1 MKKTWPFIL
10 LTMVIKFVGTFL
22 ELLIPYVLEYIID
35 VVAPTKSL
43 KMVLVW
49 GGVMIVLAILCRL
62 FNKTANQRA
71 VTSAS
76 KNIYRLR
83 QDLFEKTIYLSS
95 DVIDKITLPSL
106 ISRLTS
112 DSYNILSFMQS
123 SQTLGVRAPILLL
136 GGFIVTFSMDRGMA
150 MILAVMAPL
159 IIAIVVFISRKGIP
173 LYTSV
178 QKKLD
183 EVVRIMRENIS
194 GIRVIKA
201 LGKEKRESHHFE
213 MADKDMEKSEIKAG
227 FTMALPTS
235 IVKVFMN
242 IGLVLV
248 VIIGA
253 VRVSEGTMKPGVILA
268 FLSYFQ
274 MIMMGVL
281 TLNRFFLM
289 MSKANASSMRIKD
302 TMDSISSLSIT
313 EEESGNEKAKE
324 GYIVFDDVSFSYNV
338 SSNAVSH
345 ISFSLER
352 GKTLGIIGGTGS
364 GKSTIINLMMRF
376 YDPQKGNIFVDGK
389 NIKSYEL
396 PSLRR
401 HFGVVFQNDFIF
413 HDTISSNIKMG
424 RNISD
429 EDMKKAA
436 ENAMAAEFIER
447 YEEGYEHYSAIHG
460 AAFSG
465 GQKQRL
471 LISRALSGDS
481 PVIVL
486 DDSSS
491 ALDYRTDSMVR
502 KNILSNHKSKVLDK
516 RCDGLLYQMQRIQ
529 IGPRYATPQHHR
541 WMCATNFLLLH
552 DHHNTQYADFP
563 DFHLPLPVFGCHE
576 MTHSTVWHTNPNTA
590 TDVQPP
596 LKPEKHQS
604 HQHSPLDSV
613 LV

>member
-1 MKKTWPFIL
+1 MKKTWSFIL
-10 LTMVIKFVGTFL
+10 LTMVIKFIGTFL

-95 DVIDKITLPSL
+95 DVTDHITLPSL

-173 LYTSV
+173 LYTTV

-302 TMDSISSLSIT
+302 TMDSISSLSII

-324 GYIVFDDVSFSYNV
+324 GYIVFDDVSFSYNG

-502 KNILSNHKSKVLDK
+502 KNILSNHKSSSLVIVAERVSAVMNADEILVLHN
-516 RCDGLLYQMQRIQ
+516 GEI
-529 IGPRYATPQHHR
+529 IGRGR
-541 WMCATNFLLLH
+541 H
-552 DHHNTQYADFP
+552 DHLMESCDEYRDIYQTQMGEAR
-563 DFHLPLPVFGCHE
+563 E
-576 MTHSTVWHTNPNTA
+576 
-590 TDVQPP
+590 
-596 LKPEKHQS
+596 
-604 HQHSPLDSV
+604 
-613 LV
+613 

>member
-1 MKKTWPFIL
+1 MKKTWSFIL
-10 LTMVIKFVGTFL
+10 LTMVIKFIGTFL

-95 DVIDKITLPSL
+95 DVIDHITLPSL

-173 LYTSV
+173 LYTTV

-201 LGKEKRESHHFE
+201 LGKEKRESQHFE

-324 GYIVFDDVSFSYNV
+324 GYIVFDDVSFSYNG

-491 ALDYRTDSMVR
+491 ALDYHTDSMVR
-502 KNILSNHKSKVLDK
+502 KNILSNHKSSSLVIVAERVSAVMNADEILVLHN
-516 RCDGLLYQMQRIQ
+516 GEI
-529 IGPRYATPQHHR
+529 IGRGR
-541 WMCATNFLLLH
+541 H
-552 DHHNTQYADFP
+552 DHLMESCDEYRDIYQTQMGEAR
-563 DFHLPLPVFGCHE
+563 E
-576 MTHSTVWHTNPNTA
+576 
-590 TDVQPP
+590 
-596 LKPEKHQS
+596 
-604 HQHSPLDSV
+604 
-613 LV
+613 

>member
-1 MKKTWPFIL
+1 MKKTWSFIL

-159 IIAIVVFISRKGIP
+159 IIAIVVFISRKGIA

-324 GYIVFDDVSFSYNV
+324 GYIVFDDVSFSYNG

-491 ALDYRTDSMVR
+491 ALDYHTDSMVR
-502 KNILSNHKSKVLDK
+502 KNILSNHKSSSLVIVAERVSAVMNADEILVLHN
-516 RCDGLLYQMQRIQ
+516 GEI
-529 IGPRYATPQHHR
+529 IGRGR
-541 WMCATNFLLLH
+541 H
-552 DHHNTQYADFP
+552 DHLMESCDEYRDIYQTQMGEAR
-563 DFHLPLPVFGCHE
+563 E
-576 MTHSTVWHTNPNTA
+576 
-590 TDVQPP
+590 
-596 LKPEKHQS
+596 
-604 HQHSPLDSV
+604 
-613 LV
+613 

>member
-1 MKKTWPFIL
+1 MKKTWSFIL
-10 LTMVIKFVGTFL
+10 LTMVIKFIGTFL

-95 DVIDKITLPSL
+95 DVIDHITLPSL

-173 LYTSV
+173 LYTTV

-302 TMDSISSLSIT
+302 TMDSISSLSLT

-324 GYIVFDDVSFSYNV
+324 GYIVFDDVSFSYNG

-502 KNILSNHKSKVLDK
+502 KNILSNHKSSSLVIVAERVSAVMNADEILVLHN
-516 RCDGLLYQMQRIQ
+516 GEI
-529 IGPRYATPQHHR
+529 IGRGR
-541 WMCATNFLLLH
+541 H
-552 DHHNTQYADFP
+552 DHLMESCDEYRDIYQTQMGEAR
-563 DFHLPLPVFGCHE
+563 E
-576 MTHSTVWHTNPNTA
+576 
-590 TDVQPP
+590 
-596 LKPEKHQS
+596 
-604 HQHSPLDSV
+604 
-613 LV
+613 

>member
-1 MKKTWPFIL
+1 MKKTWSFIL
-10 LTMVIKFVGTFL
+10 LTMVIKFIGTFL

-95 DVIDKITLPSL
+95 DVIDHITLPSL

-173 LYTSV
+173 LYTTV

-289 MSKANASSMRIKD
+289 MSKANASSIRIKD

-324 GYIVFDDVSFSYNV
+324 GYIVFDDVSFSYNG

-502 KNILSNHKSKVLDK
+502 KNILSNHKSSSLVIVAERVSAVMNADEILVL
-516 RCDGLLYQMQRIQ
+516 RNGEI
-529 IGPRYATPQHHR
+529 IGRGR
-541 WMCATNFLLLH
+541 H
-552 DHHNTQYADFP
+552 DHLMESCDEYRDIYQTQMGEAR
-563 DFHLPLPVFGCHE
+563 E
-576 MTHSTVWHTNPNTA
+576 
-590 TDVQPP
+590 
-596 LKPEKHQS
+596 
-604 HQHSPLDSV
+604 
-613 LV
+613 

>member
-1 MKKTWPFIL
+1 MKKTWSFIL
-10 LTMVIKFVGTFL
+10 LTMVIKFIGTFL

-95 DVIDKITLPSL
+95 DVIDHITLPSL

-173 LYTSV
+173 LYTTV

-324 GYIVFDDVSFSYNV
+324 GYIVFDDVSFYYNG

-491 ALDYRTDSMVR
+491 ALDYHTDSMVR
-502 KNILSNHKSKVLDK
+502 KNILSNHKSSSLVIVAERVSAVMNADEILVLHN
-516 RCDGLLYQMQRIQ
+516 GEI
-529 IGPRYATPQHHR
+529 IGRGR
-541 WMCATNFLLLH
+541 H
-552 DHHNTQYADFP
+552 DHLMESCDEYRDIYQTQMGEAR
-563 DFHLPLPVFGCHE
+563 E
-576 MTHSTVWHTNPNTA
+576 
-590 TDVQPP
+590 
-596 LKPEKHQS
+596 
-604 HQHSPLDSV
+604 
-613 LV
+613 

>member
-1 MKKTWPFIL
+1 MKKTWSFIL
-10 LTMVIKFVGTFL
+10 LTMVIKFIGTFL

-95 DVIDKITLPSL
+95 DVIDHITLPSL

-173 LYTSV
+173 LYTAV

-324 GYIVFDDVSFSYNV
+324 GYIVFDDVSFSYNGA
-338 SSNAVSH
+338 SNAVSH

-491 ALDYRTDSMVR
+491 ALDYHTDSMVR
-502 KNILSNHKSKVLDK
+502 KNILSNHKSSSLVIVAERVSAVMNADEILVLHN
-516 RCDGLLYQMQRIQ
+516 GEI
-529 IGPRYATPQHHR
+529 IGRGR
-541 WMCATNFLLLH
+541 H
-552 DHHNTQYADFP
+552 DHLMESCDEYRDIYQTQMGEAR
-563 DFHLPLPVFGCHE
+563 E
-576 MTHSTVWHTNPNTA
+576 
-590 TDVQPP
+590 
-596 LKPEKHQS
+596 
-604 HQHSPLDSV
+604 
-613 LV
+613 

>member
-1 MKKTWPFIL
+1 MKKTWSFIL
-10 LTMVIKFVGTFL
+10 LTMVIKFIGTFL

-201 LGKEKRESHHFE
+201 LGKEKREIHHFE

-227 FTMALPTS
+227 FTMALPAS

-324 GYIVFDDVSFSYNV
+324 GYIVFDDVSFSYNGA
-338 SSNAVSH
+338 SNAVSH

-491 ALDYRTDSMVR
+491 ALDYHTDSMVR
-502 KNILSNHKSKVLDK
+502 KNILSNHKSSSLVIVAERVSAVMNADEILVLHN
-516 RCDGLLYQMQRIQ
+516 GEI
-529 IGPRYATPQHHR
+529 IGRGR
-541 WMCATNFLLLH
+541 H
-552 DHHNTQYADFP
+552 DHLMESCDEYRDIYQTQMGEAR
-563 DFHLPLPVFGCHE
+563 E
-576 MTHSTVWHTNPNTA
+576 
-590 TDVQPP
+590 
-596 LKPEKHQS
+596 
-604 HQHSPLDSV
+604 
-613 LV
+613 

>member
-1 MKKTWPFIL
+1 MKKTWSFIL
-10 LTMVIKFVGTFL
+10 LTMVIKFIGTFL

-95 DVIDKITLPSL
+95 DVIDHITLPSL

-173 LYTSV
+173 LYTTV

-183 EVVRIMRENIS
+183 EVVRIMRESIS

-324 GYIVFDDVSFSYNV
+324 GYIVFDDVSFSYNG

-491 ALDYRTDSMVR
+491 ALDYHTDSMVR
-502 KNILSNHKSKVLDK
+502 KNILSNHKSSSLVIVAERVSAVMNADEILVLHN
-516 RCDGLLYQMQRIQ
+516 GEI
-529 IGPRYATPQHHR
+529 IGRGR
-541 WMCATNFLLLH
+541 H
-552 DHHNTQYADFP
+552 DHLMESCDEYRDIYQTQMGEAR
-563 DFHLPLPVFGCHE
+563 E
-576 MTHSTVWHTNPNTA
+576 
-590 TDVQPP
+590 
-596 LKPEKHQS
+596 
-604 HQHSPLDSV
+604 
-613 LV
+613 

>member
-1 MKKTWPFIL
+1 MKKTWSFIL
-10 LTMVIKFVGTFL
+10 LTMVIKFIGTFL

-173 LYTSV
+173 LYTTV

-201 LGKEKRESHHFE
+201 LGKEKKESQHFE

-324 GYIVFDDVSFSYNV
+324 GYIVFDDVSFSYNG

-491 ALDYRTDSMVR
+491 ALDYHTDSMVR
-502 KNILSNHKSKVLDK
+502 KNILSNHKSSSLVIVAERVSAVMNADEILVLHN
-516 RCDGLLYQMQRIQ
+516 GEI
-529 IGPRYATPQHHR
+529 IGRGR
-541 WMCATNFLLLH
+541 H
-552 DHHNTQYADFP
+552 DHLMESCDEYRDIYQTQMGEAR
-563 DFHLPLPVFGCHE
+563 E
-576 MTHSTVWHTNPNTA
+576 
-590 TDVQPP
+590 
-596 LKPEKHQS
+596 
-604 HQHSPLDSV
+604 
-613 LV
+613 

>member
-1 MKKTWPFIL
+1 MKKTWSFIL
-10 LTMVIKFVGTFL
+10 LTMVIKFIGTFL

-43 KMVLVW
+43 KMVLFW

-95 DVIDKITLPSL
+95 DVIDHITLPSL

-173 LYTSV
+173 LYTTV

-324 GYIVFDDVSFSYNV
+324 GYIVFDDVSFSYNGA
-338 SSNAVSH
+338 SNAVSH

-502 KNILSNHKSKVLDK
+502 KNILSNHKSSSLVIVAERVSAVMNADEILVLHN
-516 RCDGLLYQMQRIQ
+516 GEI
-529 IGPRYATPQHHR
+529 IGRGR
-541 WMCATNFLLLH
+541 H
-552 DHHNTQYADFP
+552 DHLMESCDEYRDIYQTQMGEAR
-563 DFHLPLPVFGCHE
+563 E
-576 MTHSTVWHTNPNTA
+576 
-590 TDVQPP
+590 
-596 LKPEKHQS
+596 
-604 HQHSPLDSV
+604 
-613 LV
+613 

>member
-1 MKKTWPFIL
+1 MKKTWSFIL
-10 LTMVIKFVGTFL
+10 LTMVIKFIGTFL

-173 LYTSV
+173 LYTTV

-324 GYIVFDDVSFSYNV
+324 GYIVFDDVSFSYNG

-447 YEEGYEHYSAIHG
+447 YEGGYEHYSAIHG

-491 ALDYRTDSMVR
+491 ALDYHTDSMVR
-502 KNILSNHKSKVLDK
+502 KNILSNHKSSSLVIVAERVSAVMNADEILVLHN
-516 RCDGLLYQMQRIQ
+516 GEI
-529 IGPRYATPQHHR
+529 IGRGR
-541 WMCATNFLLLH
+541 H
-552 DHHNTQYADFP
+552 DHLMESCDEYRDIYQTQMGEAR
-563 DFHLPLPVFGCHE
+563 E
-576 MTHSTVWHTNPNTA
+576 
-590 TDVQPP
+590 
-596 LKPEKHQS
+596 
-604 HQHSPLDSV
+604 
-613 LV
+613 

>member
-1 MKKTWPFIL
+1 MKKTWSFIL
-10 LTMVIKFVGTFL
+10 LTMVIKFIGTFL

-95 DVIDKITLPSL
+95 DVIDHITLPSL

-173 LYTSV
+173 LYTTV

-324 GYIVFDDVSFSYNV
+324 GYIVFDDVSFSYNG

-481 PVIVL
+481 TVIVL

-502 KNILSNHKSKVLDK
+502 KNILSNHKSSSLVIVAERVSAVMNADEILVLHN
-516 RCDGLLYQMQRIQ
+516 GEI
-529 IGPRYATPQHHR
+529 IGRGR
-541 WMCATNFLLLH
+541 H
-552 DHHNTQYADFP
+552 DHLMESCDEYRDIYQTQMGEAR
-563 DFHLPLPVFGCHE
+563 E
-576 MTHSTVWHTNPNTA
+576 
-590 TDVQPP
+590 
-596 LKPEKHQS
+596 
-604 HQHSPLDSV
+604 
-613 LV
+613 

>member
-1 MKKTWPFIL
+1 MKKTWSFIL
-10 LTMVIKFVGTFL
+10 LTMVIKFIGTFL

-43 KMVLVW
+43 KIVLVW

-173 LYTSV
+173 LYTTV

-324 GYIVFDDVSFSYNV
+324 GYIVFDDVSFSYNG

-436 ENAMAAEFIER
+436 ENAMAAEFIQR

-502 KNILSNHKSKVLDK
+502 KNILFNHKSSSLVIVAERVSAVMNADEILVLHN
-516 RCDGLLYQMQRIQ
+516 GEI
-529 IGPRYATPQHHR
+529 IGRGR
-541 WMCATNFLLLH
+541 H
-552 DHHNTQYADFP
+552 DHLMESCDEYRDIYQTQMGEAR
-563 DFHLPLPVFGCHE
+563 E
-576 MTHSTVWHTNPNTA
+576 
-590 TDVQPP
+590 
-596 LKPEKHQS
+596 
-604 HQHSPLDSV
+604 
-613 LV
+613 

>member
-1 MKKTWPFIL
+1 MKKTWSFIL
-10 LTMVIKFVGTFL
+10 LTMVIKFIGTFL

-71 VTSAS
+71 VRSAS

-95 DVIDKITLPSL
+95 DVIDHITLPSL

-173 LYTSV
+173 LYTTV

-302 TMDSISSLSIT
+302 TMDSISSLSII

-324 GYIVFDDVSFSYNV
+324 GYIVFDDVSFSYNG

-491 ALDYRTDSMVR
+491 ALDYHTDSMVR
-502 KNILSNHKSKVLDK
+502 KNILSNHKSSSLVIVAERVSAVMNADEILVLHN
-516 RCDGLLYQMQRIQ
+516 GEI
-529 IGPRYATPQHHR
+529 IGRGR
-541 WMCATNFLLLH
+541 H
-552 DHHNTQYADFP
+552 DHLMESCDEYRDIYQTQMGEAR
-563 DFHLPLPVFGCHE
+563 E
-576 MTHSTVWHTNPNTA
+576 
-590 TDVQPP
+590 
-596 LKPEKHQS
+596 
-604 HQHSPLDSV
+604 
-613 LV
+613 

>member
-1 MKKTWPFIL
+1 MKKTWSFIL
-10 LTMVIKFVGTFL
+10 LTMVIKFIGTFL

-95 DVIDKITLPSL
+95 DVIDHITLPSL

-173 LYTSV
+173 LYTTV

-324 GYIVFDDVSFSYNV
+324 GYIVFDDVSFSYNG

-345 ISFSLER
+345 ISLSLER

-502 KNILSNHKSKVLDK
+502 KNILSNHKSSSLVIVAERVSAVMNADEILVLHN
-516 RCDGLLYQMQRIQ
+516 GEI
-529 IGPRYATPQHHR
+529 IGRGR
-541 WMCATNFLLLH
+541 H
-552 DHHNTQYADFP
+552 DHLMESCDEYRDIYQTQMGEAR
-563 DFHLPLPVFGCHE
+563 E
-576 MTHSTVWHTNPNTA
+576 
-590 TDVQPP
+590 
-596 LKPEKHQS
+596 
-604 HQHSPLDSV
+604 
-613 LV
+613 

>member
-1 MKKTWPFIL
+1 MKKTWSFIL

-43 KMVLVW
+43 KIVLVW

-95 DVIDKITLPSL
+95 DVIDHITLPSL

-173 LYTSV
+173 LYTTV

-324 GYIVFDDVSFSYNV
+324 GYIVFDDVSFSYNG

-502 KNILSNHKSKVLDK
+502 KNILSNHKSSSLVIVAERVSAVMNADEILVLHN
-516 RCDGLLYQMQRIQ
+516 GEI
-529 IGPRYATPQHHR
+529 IGRGR
-541 WMCATNFLLLH
+541 H
-552 DHHNTQYADFP
+552 DHLMESCDEYRDIYQTQMGEAR
-563 DFHLPLPVFGCHE
+563 E
-576 MTHSTVWHTNPNTA
+576 
-590 TDVQPP
+590 
-596 LKPEKHQS
+596 
-604 HQHSPLDSV
+604 
-613 LV
+613 

>member
-1 MKKTWPFIL
+1 MKKTWSFIL
-10 LTMVIKFVGTFL
+10 LTMVLKFIGTFL

-95 DVIDKITLPSL
+95 DVIDHITLPSL

-324 GYIVFDDVSFSYNV
+324 GYIVFDDVSFSYNG

-502 KNILSNHKSKVLDK
+502 KNILSNHKSSSLVIVAERVSAVMNADEILVLHN
-516 RCDGLLYQMQRIQ
+516 GEI
-529 IGPRYATPQHHR
+529 IGRGR
-541 WMCATNFLLLH
+541 H
-552 DHHNTQYADFP
+552 DHLMESCDEYRDIYQTQMGEAR
-563 DFHLPLPVFGCHE
+563 E
-576 MTHSTVWHTNPNTA
+576 
-590 TDVQPP
+590 
-596 LKPEKHQS
+596 
-604 HQHSPLDSV
+604 
-613 LV
+613 

>member
-1 MKKTWPFIL
+1 MKKTWSFIL
-10 LTMVIKFVGTFL
+10 LTMVIKFIGTFL

-95 DVIDKITLPSL
+95 DVIDHITLPSL

-173 LYTSV
+173 LYTTV

-324 GYIVFDDVSFSYNV
+324 GYIVFDDVSFSYNGA
-338 SSNAVSH
+338 SNAVSH

-364 GKSTIINLMMRF
+364 GTSTIINLMLRF

-413 HDTISSNIKMG
+413 HDTISSNIKIG

-491 ALDYRTDSMVR
+491 ALDYHTDSMVR
-502 KNILSNHKSKVLDK
+502 KNILSNHKSSSLVIVAERVSAVMNADEILVLHN
-516 RCDGLLYQMQRIQ
+516 GEI
-529 IGPRYATPQHHR
+529 IGRGR
-541 WMCATNFLLLH
+541 H
-552 DHHNTQYADFP
+552 DHLMESCDEYRDIYQTQMGEAR
-563 DFHLPLPVFGCHE
+563 E
-576 MTHSTVWHTNPNTA
+576 
-590 TDVQPP
+590 
-596 LKPEKHQS
+596 
-604 HQHSPLDSV
+604 
-613 LV
+613 

>member
-1 MKKTWPFIL
+1 MKKTWSFIL

-173 LYTSV
+173 LYTTV

-324 GYIVFDDVSFSYNV
+324 GYIVFDDVSFSYNG

-502 KNILSNHKSKVLDK
+502 KNILSNHKSSSLVIVAERVSAVMNADEILVLHN
-516 RCDGLLYQMQRIQ
+516 GEI
-529 IGPRYATPQHHR
+529 IGRGR
-541 WMCATNFLLLH
+541 H
-552 DHHNTQYADFP
+552 DHLMESCDEYRDIYQTQMGEAR
-563 DFHLPLPVFGCHE
+563 E
-576 MTHSTVWHTNPNTA
+576 
-590 TDVQPP
+590 
-596 LKPEKHQS
+596 
-604 HQHSPLDSV
+604 
-613 LV
+613 

>member
-1 MKKTWPFIL
+1 MKKTWSFIL
-10 LTMVIKFVGTFL
+10 LTMVIKFIGTFL

-173 LYTSV
+173 LYTTV

-201 LGKEKRESHHFE
+201 LGKEKREIHHFE

-324 GYIVFDDVSFSYNV
+324 GYIVFDDVSFSYNG

-502 KNILSNHKSKVLDK
+502 KNILSNHKSSSLVIVAERVSAVMNADEILVLHN
-516 RCDGLLYQMQRIQ
+516 GEI
-529 IGPRYATPQHHR
+529 IGRGR
-541 WMCATNFLLLH
+541 H
-552 DHHNTQYADFP
+552 DHLMESCDEYRDIYQTQMGEAR
-563 DFHLPLPVFGCHE
+563 E
-576 MTHSTVWHTNPNTA
+576 
-590 TDVQPP
+590 
-596 LKPEKHQS
+596 
-604 HQHSPLDSV
+604 
-613 LV
+613 

>member
-1 MKKTWPFIL
+1 MKKTWSFIL
-10 LTMVIKFVGTFL
+10 LTMVIKFIGTFL

-95 DVIDKITLPSL
+95 DVIDHITLPSL

-173 LYTSV
+173 LYTTV

-313 EEESGNEKAKE
+313 EEESGNEKAEE
-324 GYIVFDDVSFSYNV
+324 GYIVFDDVSFSYNG

-491 ALDYRTDSMVR
+491 ALDYHTDSMVR
-502 KNILSNHKSKVLDK
+502 KNILSNHKSSSLVIVAERVSAVMNADEILVLHN
-516 RCDGLLYQMQRIQ
+516 GEI
-529 IGPRYATPQHHR
+529 IGRGR
-541 WMCATNFLLLH
+541 H
-552 DHHNTQYADFP
+552 DHLMESCDEYRDIYQTQMGEAR
-563 DFHLPLPVFGCHE
+563 E
-576 MTHSTVWHTNPNTA
+576 
-590 TDVQPP
+590 
-596 LKPEKHQS
+596 
-604 HQHSPLDSV
+604 
-613 LV
+613 

>member
-1 MKKTWPFIL
+1 MKKTWSFIL
-10 LTMVIKFVGTFL
+10 LTMVIKFIGTFL

-95 DVIDKITLPSL
+95 DVIDHITLPSL

-173 LYTSV
+173 LYTTV

-302 TMDSISSLSIT
+302 TMDSISSLSII

-324 GYIVFDDVSFSYNV
+324 GYIVFDDVSFSYNG

-502 KNILSNHKSKVLDK
+502 KNILFNHKSSSLVIVAERVSAVMNADEILVLHN
-516 RCDGLLYQMQRIQ
+516 GEI
-529 IGPRYATPQHHR
+529 IGRGR
-541 WMCATNFLLLH
+541 H
-552 DHHNTQYADFP
+552 DHLMESCDEYRDIYQTQMGEAR
-563 DFHLPLPVFGCHE
+563 E
-576 MTHSTVWHTNPNTA
+576 
-590 TDVQPP
+590 
-596 LKPEKHQS
+596 
-604 HQHSPLDSV
+604 
-613 LV
+613 

>member
-1 MKKTWPFIL
+1 MKKTWSFIL

-173 LYTSV
+173 LYTTV

-324 GYIVFDDVSFSYNV
+324 GYIVFDDVSFSYNGA
-338 SSNAVSH
+338 SNAVSH

-502 KNILSNHKSKVLDK
+502 KNILSNHKSSSLVIVAERVSAVMNADEILVLHN
-516 RCDGLLYQMQRIQ
+516 GEI
-529 IGPRYATPQHHR
+529 IGRGR
-541 WMCATNFLLLH
+541 H
-552 DHHNTQYADFP
+552 DHLMESCDEYRDIYQTQMGEAR
-563 DFHLPLPVFGCHE
+563 E
-576 MTHSTVWHTNPNTA
+576 
-590 TDVQPP
+590 
-596 LKPEKHQS
+596 
-604 HQHSPLDSV
+604 
-613 LV
+613 

>member
-1 MKKTWPFIL
+1 MKKTWSFIL
-10 LTMVIKFVGTFL
+10 LTMVIKFIGTFL

-173 LYTSV
+173 LYTTV

-194 GIRVIKA
+194 GNRVIKA
-201 LGKEKRESHHFE
+201 LGKEKREIHHFE

-227 FTMALPTS
+227 FTMALPAS

-324 GYIVFDDVSFSYNV
+324 GYIVFDDVSFSYNG

-491 ALDYRTDSMVR
+491 ALDYHTDSMVR
-502 KNILSNHKSKVLDK
+502 KNILSNHKSSSLVIVAERVSAVMNADEILVLHN
-516 RCDGLLYQMQRIQ
+516 GEI
-529 IGPRYATPQHHR
+529 IGRGR
-541 WMCATNFLLLH
+541 H
-552 DHHNTQYADFP
+552 DHLMESCDEYRDIYQTQMGEAR
-563 DFHLPLPVFGCHE
+563 E
-576 MTHSTVWHTNPNTA
+576 
-590 TDVQPP
+590 
-596 LKPEKHQS
+596 
-604 HQHSPLDSV
+604 
-613 LV
+613 

>member
-1 MKKTWPFIL
+1 MKKTWSFIL
-10 LTMVIKFVGTFL
+10 LTMVIKFIGTFL

-173 LYTSV
+173 LYTTV

-201 LGKEKRESHHFE
+201 LGKEKREVHHFE

-324 GYIVFDDVSFSYNV
+324 GYIVFDDVSFSYNG

-491 ALDYRTDSMVR
+491 ALDYHTDSMVR
-502 KNILSNHKSKVLDK
+502 KNILSNHKSSSLVIVAERVSAVMNADEILVLHN
-516 RCDGLLYQMQRIQ
+516 GEI
-529 IGPRYATPQHHR
+529 IGRGR
-541 WMCATNFLLLH
+541 H
-552 DHHNTQYADFP
+552 DHLMESCDEYRDIYQTQMGEAR
-563 DFHLPLPVFGCHE
+563 E
-576 MTHSTVWHTNPNTA
+576 
-590 TDVQPP
+590 
-596 LKPEKHQS
+596 
-604 HQHSPLDSV
+604 
-613 LV
+613 

>member
-1 MKKTWPFIL
+1 MKKTWSFIL

-95 DVIDKITLPSL
+95 DVIDHITLPSL

-173 LYTSV
+173 LYTTV

-324 GYIVFDDVSFSYNV
+324 GYIVFDDVSFSYNG

-502 KNILSNHKSKVLDK
+502 KNILSNHKSSSLVIVAERVSAVMNADEILVL
-516 RCDGLLYQMQRIQ
+516 RNGEI
-529 IGPRYATPQHHR
+529 IGRGR
-541 WMCATNFLLLH
+541 H
-552 DHHNTQYADFP
+552 DHLMESCDEYRDIYQTQMGEAR
-563 DFHLPLPVFGCHE
+563 E
-576 MTHSTVWHTNPNTA
+576 
-590 TDVQPP
+590 
-596 LKPEKHQS
+596 
-604 HQHSPLDSV
+604 
-613 LV
+613 

>member
-1 MKKTWPFIL
+1 MKKTWAFIL

-173 LYTSV
+173 LYTTV

-324 GYIVFDDVSFSYNV
+324 GYIVFDDVSFSYNG

-502 KNILSNHKSKVLDK
+502 KNILSNHKSSSLVIVAERVSAVMNADEILVLHN
-516 RCDGLLYQMQRIQ
+516 GEI
-529 IGPRYATPQHHR
+529 IGRGR
-541 WMCATNFLLLH
+541 H
-552 DHHNTQYADFP
+552 DHLMESCDEYRDIYQTQMGEAR
-563 DFHLPLPVFGCHE
+563 E
-576 MTHSTVWHTNPNTA
+576 
-590 TDVQPP
+590 
-596 LKPEKHQS
+596 
-604 HQHSPLDSV
+604 
-613 LV
+613 

>member
-1 MKKTWPFIL
+1 MKKTWSFIL
-10 LTMVIKFVGTFL
+10 LTMVIKFIGTFL

-173 LYTSV
+173 LYTTV

-313 EEESGNEKAKE
+313 EEESGDEKAKE
-324 GYIVFDDVSFSYNV
+324 GYIVFDDVSFSYNG

-502 KNILSNHKSKVLDK
+502 KNILSNHKSSSLVIVAERVSAVMNADEILVLHN
-516 RCDGLLYQMQRIQ
+516 GEI
-529 IGPRYATPQHHR
+529 IGRGR
-541 WMCATNFLLLH
+541 H
-552 DHHNTQYADFP
+552 DHLMESCDEYRDIYQTQMGEAR
-563 DFHLPLPVFGCHE
+563 E
-576 MTHSTVWHTNPNTA
+576 
-590 TDVQPP
+590 
-596 LKPEKHQS
+596 
-604 HQHSPLDSV
+604 
-613 LV
+613 

>member
-1 MKKTWPFIL
+1 MKKTWSFIL
-10 LTMVIKFVGTFL
+10 LTMVIKFIGTFL

-95 DVIDKITLPSL
+95 DVIDHITLPSL

-324 GYIVFDDVSFSYNV
+324 GYIVFDDVSFSYNGA
-338 SSNAVSH
+338 SNAVSH

-491 ALDYRTDSMVR
+491 ALDYHTDSMVR
-502 KNILSNHKSKVLDK
+502 KNILSNHKSSSLVIVAERVSAVMNADEILVLHN
-516 RCDGLLYQMQRIQ
+516 GEI
-529 IGPRYATPQHHR
+529 IGRGR
-541 WMCATNFLLLH
+541 H
-552 DHHNTQYADFP
+552 DHLMESCDEYRDIYQTQMGEAR
-563 DFHLPLPVFGCHE
+563 E
-576 MTHSTVWHTNPNTA
+576 
-590 TDVQPP
+590 
-596 LKPEKHQS
+596 
-604 HQHSPLDSV
+604 
-613 LV
+613 

>member
-1 MKKTWPFIL
+1 MKKTWSFIL
-10 LTMVIKFVGTFL
+10 LTMVIKFIGTFL

-95 DVIDKITLPSL
+95 DVIDHITLPSL

-173 LYTSV
+173 LYTTV

-324 GYIVFDDVSFSYNV
+324 GYIVFDDVSFSYNGA
-338 SSNAVSH
+338 SNAVSH

-502 KNILSNHKSKVLDK
+502 KNILSNHKSSSLVIVAERVSAVMNADEILVLHN
-516 RCDGLLYQMQRIQ
+516 GEI
-529 IGPRYATPQHHR
+529 IGRGR
-541 WMCATNFLLLH
+541 H
-552 DHHNTQYADFP
+552 DHLMESCDEYRDIYQTQMGEAR
-563 DFHLPLPVFGCHE
+563 E
-576 MTHSTVWHTNPNTA
+576 
-590 TDVQPP
+590 
-596 LKPEKHQS
+596 
-604 HQHSPLDSV
+604 
-613 LV
+613 

>member
-1 MKKTWPFIL
+1 MKKTWSFIL
-10 LTMVIKFVGTFL
+10 LTMVIKFIGTFL
-22 ELLIPYVLEYIID
+22 ELLIHYVLEYIID

-95 DVIDKITLPSL
+95 DVIDHITLPSL

-173 LYTSV
+173 LYTTV

-235 IVKVFMN
+235 TVKVFMN

-324 GYIVFDDVSFSYNV
+324 GYIVFDDVSFSYNG

-491 ALDYRTDSMVR
+491 ALDYHTDSMVR
-502 KNILSNHKSKVLDK
+502 KNILSNHKSSSLVIVAERVSAVMNADEILVLHN
-516 RCDGLLYQMQRIQ
+516 GEI
-529 IGPRYATPQHHR
+529 IGRGR
-541 WMCATNFLLLH
+541 H
-552 DHHNTQYADFP
+552 DHLMESCDEYRDIYQTQMGEAR
-563 DFHLPLPVFGCHE
+563 E
-576 MTHSTVWHTNPNTA
+576 
-590 TDVQPP
+590 
-596 LKPEKHQS
+596 
-604 HQHSPLDSV
+604 
-613 LV
+613 